1 MIKYML
7 DTDICSYIMREKPLE
22 VLRHFDAL
30 KMEQFGISIIT
41 YAEFMYGIENS
52 LNPKKHRFTVEKFIL
67 HVDILPWDQSAAKHY
82 GQIRAEL
89 QKNGNSIGAMDMMI
103 AGHARSIKRTL
114 VTNNE
119 KHFSRVSNLKIEN
132 WTSSPVRY

>member
-22 VLRHFDAL
+22 VLRRFNGL
-30 KMEQFGISIIT
+30 EMEQFSISIIT

-52 LNPKKHRFTVEKFIL
+52 PNSKKHRVTVEKFIL
-67 HVDILPWDQSAAKHY
+67 HVDILPWDQAAAEHY

-89 QKNGNSIGAMDMMI
+89 QKKGNSIGAMDMMI

-119 KHFSRVSNLKIEN
+119 KLFSRVSNLKIEN
-132 WTSSPVRY
+132 WTE

>member
-22 VLRHFDAL
+22 VLRHFNGL
-30 KMEQFGISIIT
+30 KMEQFSISIIT
-41 YAEFMYGIENS
+41 YAEFMYGIEISPNS
-52 LNPKKHRFTVEKFIL
+52 QKHRTIVEKFIL
-67 HVDILPWDQSAAKHY
+67 HVDILPWDQSAAEHY

-89 QKNGNSIGAMDMMI
+89 QKKGDSIGAMDMMI

-119 KHFSRVSNLKIEN
+119 KHFSRVFNLKIEN
-132 WTSSPVRY
+132 WT

>member
-7 DTDICSYIMREKPLE
+7 DTDICSYIMREKPLG
-22 VLRHFDAL
+22 VLRRFDAL
-30 KMEQFGISIIT
+30 EMEQFSISIIT

-52 LNPKKHRFTVEKFIL
+52 PNSKKHRVTVEKFIL
-67 HVDILPWDQSAAKHY
+67 HVDILPWNQTVAEHY

-89 QKNGNSIGAMDMMI
+89 QKQGNTIGAMDMMI
-103 AGHARSIKRTL
+103 AAHARSIKRTL

-119 KHFSRVSNLKIEN
+119 THFSRVSNLKIEN
-132 WTSSPVRY
+132 WIE

>member
-22 VLRHFDAL
+22 ILRRFNGL
-30 KMEQFGISIIT
+30 EMEQFSISIIT
-41 YAEFMYGIENS
+41 YAEFMYGIENFPNS
-52 LNPKKHRFTVEKFIL
+52 KKHRAIVEKFIL
-67 HVDILPWDQSAAKHY
+67 HVDILPWGQSAAEHY

-89 QKNGNSIGAMDMMI
+89 QKKGNSIGAMDMMI

-119 KHFSRVSNLKIEN
+119 KHFSRISNLKIEN
-132 WTSSPVRY
+132 WIE

>member
-1 MIKYML
+1 ML

-22 VLRHFDAL
+22 VLRHFDTL
-30 KMEQFGISIIT
+30 KMEQFSISIIT

-52 LNPKKHRFTVEKFIL
+52 LNSKKHRITVEKFIL

-89 QKNGNSIGAMDMMI
+89 QKKGNSIGAMDMMI

-132 WTSSPVRY
+132 WTSSPVRH